1 MGKHVSP
8 GSLSLFPYNSHRCHS
23 VLTHVPRAPFIFL
36 RPFSFRGSSSV
47 FLPSFSLMHQRSSD
61 SPILLIEVPPLRRLV
76 FLFLQHVAPRPSFCY
91 NVFPRRPYNNVAL
104 YSPFVPTSFSVPPST
119 TLSLSVSHPR
129 GEGAIARPYRAYV
142 TRERLISARA
152 VLSSAWYRTVL
163 AALASSSS
171 IGVRRRKTPAVSSL
185 RSSLPRYRAPRR
197 SQPAVFFG
205 FFLAPTVHLRRLSDT
220 LSLSSQ

>member
-1 MGKHVSP
+1 MPLGINTRPSR
-8 GSLSLFPYNSHRCHS
+8 SFYLSQ
-23 VLTHVPRAPFIFL
+23 T
-36 RPFSFRGSSSV
+36 FSFRGGSSV
-47 FLPSFSLMHQRSSD
+47 FLPSFSLVHQRSSD
-61 SPILLIEVPPLRRLV
+61 SPILLIEVPPLRRRTLV
-76 FLFLQHVAPRPSFCY
+76 FLFLRHVAPRPSFRC
-91 NVFPRRPYNNVAL
+91 NVFPRRPCNNVAL
-104 YSPFVPTSFSVPPST
+104 YSPFVPTSFSVPPSA

-171 IGVRRRKTPAVSSL
+171 IGVRRRKIPAVSSL

-205 FFLAPTVHLRRLSDT
+205 FFLAPTVPLRRLSDT
-220 LSLSSQ
+220 LSLSSK